1 MATRTRT
8 TSIGITAV
16 LLMATA
22 TAFAGGATPLR
33 IPTSAKKERTAQVQ
47 AADQTITAHRLASAI
62 AQSS

>member
-1 MATRTRT
+1 MATRNRT
-8 TSIGITAV
+8 TSIGFTVV

-33 IPTSAKKERTAQVQ
+33 IPASAKKERTAQVQ
-47 AADQTITAHRLASAI
+47 AVDQATTVQRPARAT